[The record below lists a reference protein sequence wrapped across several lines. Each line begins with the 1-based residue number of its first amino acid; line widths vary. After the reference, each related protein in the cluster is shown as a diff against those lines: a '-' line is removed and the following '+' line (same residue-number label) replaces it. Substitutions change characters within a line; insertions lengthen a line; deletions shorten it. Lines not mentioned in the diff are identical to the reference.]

1 LVDST
6 KRLLDGKAVLSHH
19 AIMDIGLGL
28 WTMRATARY
37 PAAWPQLYEQLRSDA
52 RFAESLGFHSLW
64 VAEHH
69 FWYDGWTPSPLAAA
83 ATALAATST
92 LHVGTGIHL
101 LPLYEQEQSVAQLG
115 WLARL
120 SGGRLEHGVGIG
132 YRASEYDGYGI
143 SRRVRGKRMDAAL
156 DRLVSLGDDAPQV
169 WVGGFAGPAVS
180 RAGRLGLGL
189 MLPSTLK
196 TAQLQGAIAEARAAA
211 EAEGR
216 TIRIGVMK
224 YAWATDGSE
233 REYRWAVDRLGDFTR
248 EYSGSWFPLKGRP
261 GFEVPDLLEAQMK
274 RSADTAL
281 IGSPAQLLE
290 QLRGLEDAGA
300 ELCVLHLIGDG
311 RLPERRLTMT
321 RISEQVLPQLR
332 AVAA

>member
-1 LVDST
+1 
-6 KRLLDGKAVLSHH
+6 
-19 AIMDIGLGL
+19 MDVGVGL

-37 PAAWPQLYEQLRSDA
+37 PAGWPRLYAELRSDA

-101 LPLYEQEQSVAQLG
+101 LPLYEPDQSVAQLG
-115 WLARL
+115 WLSRL
-120 SGGRLEHGVGIG
+120 SGGRLEHGVGLG
-132 YRASEYDGYGI
+132 YRATEYDGYGI
-143 SRRVRGKRMDAAL
+143 SRRGRGKRMDAAL
-156 DRLVSLGDDAPQV
+156 DHLVGLGDDAPRV

-196 TAQLQGAIAEARAAA
+196 MAQMHSIIEEARGAA
-211 EAEGR
+211 EAAGK
-216 TIRIGVMK
+216 TVRIGVMK
-224 YAWATDGSE
+224 YAWATDGSDRE
-233 REYRWAVDRLGDFTR
+233 REWARRMLGTFTR

-261 GFEVPDLLEAQMK
+261 GFEVPELLEA
-274 RSADTAL
+274 
-281 IGSPAQLLE
+281 
-290 QLRGLEDAGA
+290 
-300 ELCVLHLIGDG
+300 
-311 RLPERRLTMT
+311 
-321 RISEQVLPQLR
+321 
-332 AVAA
+332 